1 MDLTNKQIDRI
12 GKILGL
18 TRDGRESRELWNIR
32 VLGSIDDT
40 WDHLMELEKE
50 VADVQ
55 RRLRRVSKVMKPD
68 VRDDHD

>member
-12 GKILGL
+12 GKILGH
-18 TRDGRESRELWNIR
+18 TRDAHELRELWNIR